1 MEWRTDKPTMPGLY
15 LVTVKLYMDEKP
27 VDVTTHFSNWHQG
40 EWLGVKDED
49 VIAWAKLP
57 EPYREEQIA
66 MF

>member
-15 LVTVKLYMDEKP
+15 LVTVKVYMGEKP
-27 VDVTTHFSNWHQG
+27 VDVTTHFFFFYQG
-40 EWLGVKDED
+40 EWPGIKGED
-49 VIAWAKLP
+49 VIAWAELR